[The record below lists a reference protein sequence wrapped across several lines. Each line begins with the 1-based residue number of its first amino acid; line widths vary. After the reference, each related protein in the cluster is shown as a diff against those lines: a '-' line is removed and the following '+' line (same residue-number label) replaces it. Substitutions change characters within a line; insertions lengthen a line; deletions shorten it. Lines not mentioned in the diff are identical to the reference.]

1 MLLKNNDIGIMCK
14 LSFNCGFFAGA
25 MPYDSLN
32 VADIGDVAM
41 RMYYTQYAAE
51 DIREAYR
58 TYIKDGCKTL
68 TMGGDHTITYP
79 ILQAYK
85 VSTQYHQHLHQA
97 RQNKNSVSGGA
108 PG

>member
-1 MLLKNNDIGIMCK
+1 
-14 LSFNCGFFAGA
+14 

-32 VADIGDVAM
+32 VADIGDVSL
-41 RMYYTQYAAE
+41 RHYYTPYAVE

-58 TYIKDGCKTL
+58 SYIKDGCKML

-85 VSTQYHQHLHQA
+85 VSAHNCSYHTTGLKGVTPSPIPPYRPKRCHTITYPTLL
-97 RQNKNSVSGGA
+97 
-108 PG
+108 